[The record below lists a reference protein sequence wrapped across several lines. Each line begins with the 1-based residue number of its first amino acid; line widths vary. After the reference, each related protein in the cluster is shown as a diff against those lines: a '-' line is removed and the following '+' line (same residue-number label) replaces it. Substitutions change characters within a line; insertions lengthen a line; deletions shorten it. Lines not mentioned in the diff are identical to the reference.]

1 MAIFLFVQPS
11 EIAEST
17 LIGGNVDIDKY
28 AYTIELV
35 QISVIEP
42 LLGTE
47 LYDYIVSGAT
57 ASTLAGDYLTL
68 YTDYV
73 QKIVKYQAVAEI
85 LDTHSYVVDNSG
97 IIKNTPVNAEVVSK
111 EEVQFLSQKYSAIA
125 QMYVQRFKKWICK
138 NIITE
143 YKTIQDEV
151 NAERYIKLTGGWY
164 FGSQNGLTEDQLG
177 FTDNTN
183 DYLEL
188 E

>member
-47 LYDYIVSGAT
+47 LYDKIVTEAT
-57 ASTLAGDYLTL
+57 AATLTGDYLTL
-68 YTDYV
+68 YEEYV
-73 QKIVKYQAVAEI
+73 QKITKYQATAEI
-85 LDTHSYVVDNSG
+85 LDTLSYVVDNSG
-97 IIKNTPVNAEVVSK
+97 IIKNTPANAEVVSK
-111 EEVQFLSQKYSAIA
+111 EEVQFLSQKYSGIA
-125 QMYVQRFKKWICK
+125 QMYAQRFKKWICK
-138 NIITE
+138 NPLDE
-143 YKTIQDEV
+143 YKTVQDEV
-151 NAERYIKLTGGWY
+151 NAQRHMKLTGGWY
-164 FGSQNGLTEDQLG
+164 FGNQNGISEDELG